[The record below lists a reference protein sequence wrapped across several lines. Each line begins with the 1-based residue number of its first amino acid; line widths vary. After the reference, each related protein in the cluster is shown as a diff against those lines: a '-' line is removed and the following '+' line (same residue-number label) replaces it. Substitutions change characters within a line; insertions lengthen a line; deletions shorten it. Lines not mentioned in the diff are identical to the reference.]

1 MIISKNIHPLNP
13 LTQNHLPDQELRFHR
28 FVVQLLQ
35 FRMSI
40 NMTFQLT
47 QHFFVNSRCL
57 ISTLFRASLM
67 VLNYKRGFSHWTP
80 SLDEFFAQL
89 TQISFLH
96 SSRSKNPPI
105 TVLFQPA
112 FLGKLPLFSLLHYL
126 LLLLKCFR

>member
-1 MIISKNIHPLNP
+1 MIISKDIHPLNP

>member
-1 MIISKNIHPLNP
+1 MIISKDIHPLNP
-13 LTQNHLPDQELRFHR
+13 LTQNHLPDRELRIHR

-40 NMTFQLT
+40 HMTFQLT
-47 QHFFVNSRCL
+47 HHFFVNLRCL
-57 ISTLFRASLM
+57 ISALFRASLM
-67 VLNYKRGFSHWTP
+67 VLNYKRRFSHWTP

-96 SSRSKNPPI
+96 SSRSKNSPI

-112 FLGKLPLFSLLHYL
+112 FWGSCP
-126 LLLLKCFR
+126 CFLCSITCCYF